1 MRKLASIQTISSLTP
16 IEGKQKIVLATIQG
30 WQVIVKADELT
41 VGSKCVFY
49 EIDSFLPIKPEYA
62 FLGKNTTFLGRPG
75 YRIKT
80 MKMAGVLSQG
90 LALPLS
96 HVGLQD
102 LPVDTDVTD
111 LLEIIKYDREAIEG
125 ASGSLKAGQSSGSF
139 PSFIPKTDQTR
150 IQSLM
155 SYFSTHKDTVFEET
169 LKLDGSSLTAYKLA
183 PKLTWWQ
190 KLFRLTPKP
199 HFGICSR
206 NQELRRPDNL
216 SSSSFWYAADKYNLS
231 SMPEGFAIQGELVG
245 PNIQS
250 NHEKVSDFEFY
261 CFDVFDIKS
270 QTYLPATERHLFC
283 TRFDIPHVPVVGMT
297 KVLADHPSIDE
308 LLERVDDRSMNPNT
322 ISEGRVY
329 KSTTNPA
336 ITFKVINNSYLLKER

>member
-1 MRKLASIQTISSLTP
+1 MRKLASIQTISSITP

-41 VGSKCVFY
+41 IGSKCVFY

-62 FLGKNTTFLGRPG
+62 FLGKNTTFLGKPG

-111 LLEIIKYDREAIEG
+111 LLEVI
-125 ASGSLKAGQSSGSF
+125 
-139 PSFIPKTDQTR
+139 
-150 IQSLM
+150 
-155 SYFSTHKDTVFEET
+155 DTVFEET

-183 PKLTWWQ
+183 PKPTWWQ

-199 HFGICSR
+199 HFGVCSR
-206 NQELRRPDNL
+206 NQELKRPDNL
-216 SSSSFWYAADKYNLS
+216 SSSAFWYAADKYHLS

-270 QTYLPATERHLFC
+270 QKYLTATERHLFC
-283 TRFDIPHVPVVGMT
+283 TRFNIPHVPVVGMT

-336 ITFKVINNSYLLKER
+336 ITFKVINNRYLLKEK

>member
-1 MRKLASIQTISSLTP
+1 MRKLASIQRITKVSP
-16 IEGKQKIVLATIQG
+16 IEGRDFIELANVLG
-30 WQVIVKADELT
+30 WQVIIKKGELT
-41 VGSKCVFY
+41 EGEACVFF
-49 EIDSFLPIKPEYA
+49 EIDSFLPIKPEFA
-62 FLGKNTTFLGRPG
+62 FLGKNTTFLGTPG

-80 MKMAGVLSQG
+80 MKMAGVISQG

-96 HVGLQD
+96 HVGLSD
-102 LPVDTDVTD
+102 LPVDTDVTN
-111 LLEIIKYDREAIEG
+111 LLEVIKYDRESIEG
-125 ASGSLKAGQSSGSF
+125 ASGSVKAGQSSGNF

-183 PKLTWWQ
+183 TKPTWWQ
-190 KLFRLTPKP
+190 KLFCIKPKP
-199 HFGICSR
+199 HFGVCSR
-206 NQELRRPDNL
+206 NQELKRPDNL
-216 SSSSFWYAADKYNLS
+216 SSSAFWYAADKYNLS
-231 SMPEGFAIQGELVG
+231 NIPEGFAIQGELVG

-270 QTYLPATERHLFC
+270 QKYLTATDRQLFC
-283 TRFDIPHVPVVGMT
+283 AQFDIPHVPVVGMT

-308 LLERVDDRSMNPNT
+308 LLERVDDRSMNPGT

-329 KSTTNPA
+329 KSTTNPF
-336 ITFKVINNSYLLKER
+336 ITFKVINNRYLLKEK